1 MSFYHLPFG
10 HAEWHVDSRDPAAKR
25 PLREASQ
32 LADTLA
38 APQRFTRRPR

>member
-25 PLREASQ
+25 PLREVGQ
-32 LADTLA
+32 LAETVIV
-38 APQRFTRRPR
+38 PRRVVRRPR